1 MTDAVATASIPAT
14 VISPAVTI
22 DPPSTN
28 TVLPPLQ
35 TANVSAPTT
44 TLPVMSGQADLMAVL
59 RAMQQTIERLQV
71 AVDNQPPSE
80 QHVTGTRRQPV
91 KQRLNF
97 HEEAGTSKTPE
108 RIQVEDGQSDDE
120 RRNLRSRRQESSYEA
135 HSTRR
140 DSYEHRDERYTSAP
154 VIIGRPF
161 TEEVDHFPTLQNF
174 KMPPCESYD
183 GTGDPMKHLARFTSG
198 MNLHLVP
205 DQIMCRAFP
214 VTLKGAA
221 HLWFQHLASR
231 SISCWAQL
239 TESFHNNFLTSR
251 IQRKNS
257 SALFRIVQGP
267 KESLKSYYARFNTE
281 KLLIDNLDSGVTF
294 ATMARGVRPGTP
306 LCFSLNKRPPEHMA
320 DLLDRVEKYLRAEE
334 DSITT
339 TQDEGTSGQKW
350 RDRPEGKIL
359 EEPKRSRTTL
369 SKHFTPLTTSR
380 EHILNQIKGQDIL
393 KWPKP
398 MRMPAD
404 RRDAQ
409 LYCQFHKDHGHTTE
423 ECKVLRREIENLIA
437 RGHLKQFVKTER
449 QGGKRGGGQRRHDGS
464 APKEPPVINTIS
476 GGLSAGG
483 TSRSA
488 RKAYARQVNLM
499 QGPAK
504 RPKVPA
510 TISFDHTD
518 LEEILT
524 PHDDDLVISLQI
536 DAYVIKRILVDTGS
550 TADILFEEAFSQIKI
565 SRERIRPVSS
575 PLYGFTEASAPVEGV
590 TPLTVVARSYP
601 LQDTQSIDFL
611 VVKIKSAYNGILG
624 RAGLNKLQAIAS
636 TFHLCMKFPT
646 PNGIGVAKGDQAIA
660 CKCYMASCKAEEA
673 LAIEDQRDEH
683 TFRRAEPVEELN
695 IKNFEWTAECQT
707 SFEALKEYLTAPP
720 LLSKPLAE
728 EELFLYLAIA
738 ESAVSAMLVRNQ
750 NSKQLPIYYV
760 SKVLQG
766 AELRYPDTEKL
777 AFALLIAARKLRP
790 YFQSHSITV
799 LTDKPFRRILHKPDV
814 SGRLVPWSIELAKFD
829 IHYKPRPSIKGQAL
843 ADFIVEC
850 TLPIE
855 DEEQLPQRD
864 GPFTWTLHVD
874 GSSNAN
880 GSGAGL
886 ILHATYALREVHE
899 GICGQHLGGK
909 ALAHKILRQGYY
921 WPIMQQDPL
930 EHTKKCDA
938 CQRFSPVP
946 RLAPTALTTLNSPIP
961 FAMWGMDILGPFP
974 PALAQ
979 RKFVIVAIDYFTKWV
994 EAEALS
1000 SITEQKCED
1009 FFWRSVVCHFGIPRV
1024 LVTDN
1029 GRQFNNHTFRAFCAN
1044 LSIEQRFTSVAHPQT
1059 NGQTEVTNRTLLQGL
1074 KKKLDGAKGLWVDEL
1089 YKILWGYQTTTRN
1102 PTGETPFNLAFGT
1115 EALIPVEIGLPSL
1128 CLLTYDPNMNDEAL
1142 RCNLDLLDEQRDQ
1155 AQL

>member
-22 DPPSTN
+22 APPSTN

-59 RAMQQTIERLQV
+59 QAMQQTIERLQA

-91 KQRLNF
+91 KQQLNF

-120 RRNLRSRRQESSYEA
+120 RRNPRSRRQESSYEA

-140 DSYEHRDERYTSAP
+140 DSYEHRAERYTSAP

-161 TEEVDHFPTLQNF
+161 TEEVDHFPTPQNF

-183 GTGDPMKHLARFTSG
+183 GTGDPMEHLARFTSG

-221 HLWFQHLASR
+221 HVWFQHLAPR

-239 TESFHNNFLTSR
+239 AESFRNNFLTSR

-257 SALFRIVQGP
+257 SSLFCIVQGP

-294 ATMARGVRPGTP
+294 PAMARGVRSGTP
-306 LCFSLNKRPPEHMA
+306 LGFSLNKRPPENMA
-320 DLLDRVEKYLRAEE
+320 DLLDR
-334 DSITT
+334 
-339 TQDEGTSGQKW
+339 
-350 RDRPEGKIL
+350 
-359 EEPKRSRTTL
+359 
-369 SKHFTPLTTSR
+369 
-380 EHILNQIKGQDIL
+380 
-393 KWPKP
+393 
-398 MRMPAD
+398 
-404 RRDAQ
+404 
-409 LYCQFHKDHGHTTE
+409 DHGHTTE

-449 QGGKRGGGQRRHDGS
+449 LGGKRGGGQRRHDDS

-488 RKAYARQVNLM
+488 RKAYARQVNLT

-504 RPKVPA
+504 RPKAPA
-510 TISFDHTD
+510 TISFDDTD
-518 LEEILT
+518 LEEVLT
-524 PHDDDLVISLQI
+524 PHDDALVISLQI

-550 TADILFEEAFSQIKI
+550 SADILFEEAFSQMKI

-575 PLYGFTEASAPVEGV
+575 PLYGFTGASAPVEGV
-590 TPLTVVARSYP
+590 IPLTVVAGSYP
-601 LQDTQSIDFL
+601 LQATQSIDFL

-624 RAGLNKLQAIAS
+624 QVDLNKLQAIAL

-660 CKCYMASCKAEEA
+660 RKCYMASCKAEEA
-673 LAIEDQRDEH
+673 LGIEDQRDEH
-683 TFRRAEPVEELN
+683 TFRRAKPVENLCLPFFKALKN

-707 SFEALKEYLTAPP
+707 SFEALKEYLTVPP
-720 LLSKPLAE
+720 LLSKPLAG
-728 EELFLYLAIA
+728 EELFSYLAIA
-738 ESAVSAMLVRNQ
+738 ESAVSAVLVRNQ
-750 NSKQLPIYYV
+750 NK
-760 SKVLQG
+760 
-766 AELRYPDTEKL
+766 KL

-799 LTDKPFRRILHKPDV
+799 LTDKPLRRILHKPDV
-814 SGRLVPWSIELAKFD
+814 SGRLVPWSIELGEFD

-855 DEEQLPQRD
+855 DEEQLPQQE

-874 GSSNAN
+874 ARYTIVDDVLYKRSFT
-880 GSGAGL
+880 L
-886 ILHATYALREVHE
+886 PYLRCLTPTEATYALRE
-899 GICGQHLGGK
+899 
-909 ALAHKILRQGYY
+909 
-921 WPIMQQDPL
+921 
-930 EHTKKCDA
+930 
-938 CQRFSPVP
+938 
-946 RLAPTALTTLNSPIP
+946 
-961 FAMWGMDILGPFP
+961 
-974 PALAQ
+974 
-979 RKFVIVAIDYFTKWV
+979 
-994 EAEALS
+994 
-1000 SITEQKCED
+1000 
-1009 FFWRSVVCHFGIPRV
+1009 
-1024 LVTDN
+1024 
-1029 GRQFNNHTFRAFCAN
+1029 
-1044 LSIEQRFTSVAHPQT
+1044 
-1059 NGQTEVTNRTLLQGL
+1059 TEVTNRTLLQGL

-1089 YKILWGYQTTTRN
+1089 HKILWAYRTTTRN
-1102 PTGETPFNLAFGT
+1102 PIGETPFNLAFGT

-1128 CLLTYDPNMNDEAL
+1128 RLLTYDLNMNDEAL

-1155 AQL
+1155 AQLRLAAYQRRVARYHDRRIRPLAFRIGDLVLCRVEASTPRDAIGKLSPNWEGPYRVTKYGGPGSYHLEHLDGKSIPRTWNATNLRRYHA

>member
-1 MTDAVATASIPAT
+1 
-14 VISPAVTI
+14 
-22 DPPSTN
+22 
-28 TVLPPLQ
+28 
-35 TANVSAPTT
+35 
-44 TLPVMSGQADLMAVL
+44 
-59 RAMQQTIERLQV
+59 
-71 AVDNQPPSE
+71 
-80 QHVTGTRRQPV
+80 
-91 KQRLNF
+91 
-97 HEEAGTSKTPE
+97 
-108 RIQVEDGQSDDE
+108 
-120 RRNLRSRRQESSYEA
+120 
-135 HSTRR
+135 
-140 DSYEHRDERYTSAP
+140 
-154 VIIGRPF
+154 
-161 TEEVDHFPTLQNF
+161 
-174 KMPPCESYD
+174 MPPCESYD
-183 GTGDPMKHLARFTSG
+183 GTGDPMEHLARFTSG

-221 HLWFQHLASR
+221 HVWFQHLASR

-239 TESFHNNFLTSR
+239 AESFRNNFLTSR

-294 ATMARGVRPGTP
+294 AAMARGVRPGTP
-306 LCFSLNKRPPEHMA
+306 LRFSLNKRPPEHMA

-339 TQDEGTSGQKW
+339 TQDEGTSGQKR

-437 RGHLKQFVKTER
+437 RGHLKQFVKTEH
-449 QGGKRGGGQRRHDGS
+449 QG
-464 APKEPPVINTIS
+464 
-476 GGLSAGG
+476 
-483 TSRSA
+483 A
-488 RKAYARQVNLM
+488 RKAYARQVNLT

-510 TISFDHTD
+510 TISFDDTD
-518 LEEILT
+518 LEEVLT
-524 PHDDDLVISLQI
+524 PHDDALVISLQI

-550 TADILFEEAFSQIKI
+550 SADILFEEAFSQMKI

-590 TPLTVVARSYP
+590 IPLTVVAGSYP
-601 LQDTQSIDFL
+601 LQATQSIDFL
-611 VVKIKSAYNGILG
+611 VLTGRIAALGRFLSKSAERCLP
-624 RAGLNKLQAIAS
+624 
-636 TFHLCMKFPT
+636 FF
-646 PNGIGVAKGDQAIA
+646 
-660 CKCYMASCKAEEA
+660 KA
-673 LAIEDQRDEH
+673 LK
-683 TFRRAEPVEELN
+683 N
-695 IKNFEWTAECQT
+695 IKNFEWIAECQT

-720 LLSKPLAE
+720 LLSKPLAG

-738 ESAVSAMLVRNQ
+738 ESVVSAVLVRNQ
-750 NSKQLPIYYV
+750 NNKQLPIYYV

-766 AELRYPDTEKL
+766 AELRYPNTEKL

-799 LTDKPFRRILHKPDV
+799 LTDKPLRPILHKPDV
-814 SGRLVPWSIELAKFD
+814 SGRLVPWFIELGEFD

-855 DEEQLPQRD
+855 DEEQLPQQE

-886 ILHATYALREVHE
+886 ILH
-899 GICGQHLGGK
+899 
-909 ALAHKILRQGYY
+909 
-921 WPIMQQDPL
+921 
-930 EHTKKCDA
+930 
-938 CQRFSPVP
+938 
-946 RLAPTALTTLNSPIP
+946 
-961 FAMWGMDILGPFP
+961 GP
-974 PALAQ
+974 
-979 RKFVIVAIDYFTKWV
+979 
-994 EAEALS
+994 E
-1000 SITEQKCED
+1000 
-1009 FFWRSVVCHFGIPRV
+1009 
-1024 LVTDN
+1024 
-1029 GRQFNNHTFRAFCAN
+1029 N
-1044 LSIEQRFTSVAHPQT
+1044 L
-1059 NGQTEVTNRTLLQGL
+1059 TEVTNRTLLQGL

-1089 YKILWGYQTTTRN
+1089 HKIIWAYRTTTRN

-1128 CLLTYDPNMNDEAL
+1128 RLLTYDPNMNNEAL

-1155 AQL
+1155 AQLRLAAYQHRVARYHDRRIRPLAFRIGDLVLRRVEASTPRDAIGKLSLNWEGPYRVTKYGGPGSYHLEHLDWKSIPRTWNATNLRRYYA